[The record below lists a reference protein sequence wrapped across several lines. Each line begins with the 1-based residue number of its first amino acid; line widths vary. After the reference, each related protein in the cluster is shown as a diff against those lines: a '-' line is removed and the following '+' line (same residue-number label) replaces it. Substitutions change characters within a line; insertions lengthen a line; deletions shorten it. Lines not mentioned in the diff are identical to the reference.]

1 MVMWR
6 RTHNLVLYFERFV
19 AIYVFIQT
27 QELEFQSKS
36 LSCYEPGLPSVPL
49 DVSVK
54 CVILD

>member
-6 RTHNLVLYFERFV
+6 RTHNLVPYFERLV

-36 LSCYEPGLPSVPL
+36 FSC
-49 DVSVK
+49 
-54 CVILD
+54 